1 MASSTSFSSPDRA
14 ITLSSAAH
22 VMAQAVFED
31 HPLAEYLRSKPMLV
45 FLGSMLTCKDAGEI
59 GELMPGTSFELQ
71 TEFDPFIN
79 TFPTDEDDLEALA
92 EWRPRL
98 LIELLD
104 VCTVSVYC
112 QVPLIVSIPRSYM
125 PSSNSY
131 SPPCRPTRLW
141 SGSSTTLSHPRYCR
155 LLYRH
160 PITAP

>member
-1 MASSTSFSSPDRA
+1 
-14 ITLSSAAH
+14 
-22 VMAQAVFED
+22 
-31 HPLAEYLRSKPMLV
+31 
-45 FLGSMLTCKDAGEI
+45 MLTCKEDAGEI

-79 TFPTDEDDLEALA
+79 TFPTDEDDPEALA

-104 VCTVSVYC
+104 VRAPFFYC
-112 QVPLIVSIPRSYM
+112 QILLIVSIPRSYM

-131 SPPCRPTRLW
+131 NPPSRPIRSW
-141 SGSSTTLSHPRYCR
+141 KGSSMTSSRPRYC
-155 LLYRH
+155 LLRCRH